1 MPRPRAKRAA
11 TVRVSVPHQSDC
23 VRVTASLRPNGY
35 EIRQADLPGERGG
48 SGIRRRWGM
57 WLMMGLFLWGAA
69 RIALFYRSYWGTIH
83 HLPAIVDASVR
94 SHRGTLIRLRDVSPW
109 VPRALI
115 ATEDRSF
122 YSNIGV
128 SFEGVGRSLYVDL
141 SSGRFVEGGSTLTQ
155 QLVRDEILGPEKTL
169 RRKLSEALLS
179 VAVTALYSKRQILR
193 WYLDEV
199 YLGNGYWGVYRA
211 SEGYFGK
218 SPAHLSLPQ
227 AALLAGLPQDPSALD
242 PLVHLRAARRREWE
256 VLLSMVE
263 DNVLSLGAARRVY
276 RMPLDLVPR

>member
-1 MPRPRAKRAA
+1 MVA
-11 TVRVSVPHQSDC
+11 
-23 VRVTASLRPNGY
+23 
-35 EIRQADLPGERGG
+35 
-48 SGIRRRWGM
+48 
-57 WLMMGLFLWGAA
+57 LFVWGAA
-69 RIALFYRSYWGTIH
+69 RIGLFYRSYWGTIH
-83 HLPAIVDASVR
+83 QLPAIVGASVR
-94 SHRGTLIRLRDVSPW
+94 THRGTPIHLSDVSPW
-109 VPRALI
+109 VARALI

-155 QLVRDEILGPEKTL
+155 QLVRDEILGPEKTI

-179 VAVTALYSKRQILR
+179 VAVTALYSKRQILS

-199 YLGNGYWGVYRA
+199 YLGGGYWGIYRA

-218 SPAHLSLPQ
+218 PPARLTLPQ

-242 PLVHLRAARRREWE
+242 PLTHLQAARRREWE
-256 VLLSMVE
+256 VLLSMV
-263 DNVLSLGAARRVY
+263 DDDMLSLSAAHRVY
-276 RMPLDLVPR
+276 RMPLHLVSH